1 MRFVV
6 SATKQASGY
15 GSSVIFAAA
24 AAAVESTRLGIQ
36 ASVTWDPFVLCQ
48 IRLALTAIKRG
59 GLIFGRPDGDHYHK
73 TNAFAVA
80 CMLPWWPLFLQS
92 FYNTLYSSER
102 TRKSDIK
109 KAPKQRPPLMSR
121 FWSVFKTH
129 LFAINIHFL
138 LSSFK
143 VIYFMKMRTFFSISF
158 VGSSFFYYFCT
169 ISAWKGNW
177 TNWPESSLL

>member
-92 FYNTLYSSER
+92 FYNTLYSSRR

-121 FWSVFKTH
+121 FWSVFKT
-129 LFAINIHFL
+129 L
-138 LSSFK
+138 LLCHQHTFSSFLFQSNLF
-143 VIYFMKMRTFFSISF
+143 YENENLFSLF
-158 VGSSFFYYFCT
+158 R
-169 ISAWKGNW
+169 
-177 TNWPESSLL
+177 L